1 MGHVDG
7 AGVAERAAGGTAGS
21 DVVTGYAY
29 SLHSAYPV
37 RFVRFT
43 QQIARVRMQGYAL
56 ADRQIEVGLCSLA
69 VPVLSRH
76 GQVVAALN
84 VGVPAAT
91 VSAAALKEKAL
102 APLRR
107 AAMDLSLQL

>member
-1 MGHVDG
+1 
-7 AGVAERAAGGTAGS
+7 
-21 DVVTGYAY
+21 
-29 SLHSAYPV
+29 
-37 RFVRFT
+37 
-43 QQIARVRMQGYAL
+43 MQGYAL

-102 APLRR
+102 APPRR
-107 AAMDLSLQL
+107 AAMDLSLDSYSAVCGFVTGEVAPDPGGQQQKHDPRCRQHQTAPG